1 MEISRLPTFQQTPK
15 RWTEEGAA
23 LVLDTFSRSGLGLT
37 AFARRHGLCVQRLRR
52 WRSRLALDG
61 RPAEPAGS
69 ALRLVELV
77 PQAAA
82 PLATPAVGRV
92 LVRCPSGHT
101 IELLDINADQGLA
114 LALRALQ
121 ELAC

>member
-1 MEISRLPTFQQTPK
+1 MPPTIPQTPK
-15 RWTEEGAA
+15 RWSAEDAA
-23 LVLDTFSRSGLGLT
+23 LVLDAFSRSGLGLT

-52 WRSRLALDG
+52 WRSRLAVDA

-77 PQAAA
+77 PQATV
-82 PLATPAVGRV
+82 PLETPAVGRV
-92 LVRCPSGHT
+92 LVRYPTGHT
-101 IELLDINADQGLA
+101 IELLDLNADQGLT
-114 LALRALQ
+114 LALRALH